1 MRSLRLFRSAGPAA
15 GAKSADVNLDD
26 GGLLA
31 FASETSRGQGTATAA
46 LPAQTPF
53 SPQRIVIAALATVAL
68 LQVVPTFLWVRD
80 RFSGVAAA
88 ASNVVAGVP
97 QPAPFLAA
105 AACVP
110 AAPEEP
116 TATDPA
122 AAARVT
128 SAAAA
133 AAAAPRPPAMV
144 AGLLSVETPV
154 PMRVYARG
162 KLVGTTEVDTIMLPV
177 GTHELTLEN
186 TNVGFQ
192 ARRSVTVQ
200 AGRTSTIR
208 LDAPSGTMN
217 VNAVPWAEVW
227 VAGRRLGETPL
238 GNLQM
243 PIGTHEV
250 VFRHPQL
257 GERRTTVLVTLKGP
271 ARVSMDL
278 RTK

>member
-1 MRSLRLFRSAGPAA
+1 M
-15 GAKSADVNLDD
+15 KVDD

-31 FASETSRGQGTATAA
+31 FSSETSPGQETASSVSTA
-46 LPAQTPF
+46 PASSSQ
-53 SPQRIVIAALATVAL
+53 QRVMIAALATLVL
-68 LQVVPTFLWVRD
+68 LQAAPTFFWVTD
-80 RFSGVAAA
+80 RFTGAA
-88 ASNVVAGVP
+88 ASASTVAAGVP
-97 QPAPFLAA
+97 APAPFLAA
-105 AACVP
+105 APCVP
-110 AAPEEP
+110 AAPEEAAADAAAP
-116 TATDPA
+116 DGA
-122 AAARVT
+122 AAA
-128 SAAAA
+128 AAT

-154 PMRVYARG
+154 PMRVYVRG
-162 KLVGTTEVDTIMLPV
+162 RLVGTTEADTIMLPV

-200 AGRTSTIR
+200 AGRTTSVR
-208 LDAPSGTMN
+208 LEAPSGTMN

-227 VAGRRLGETPL
+227 VAGKRLGETPL

-243 PIGTHEV
+243 PIGSHEV
-250 VFRHPQL
+250 VFRHPDL

>member
-1 MRSLRLFRSAGPAA
+1 MRSMRLFRSAGPAT
-15 GAKSADVNLDD
+15 GAKSAEVNVDD

-31 FASETSRGQGTATAA
+31 FSSETS
-46 LPAQTPF
+46 PAQESGP
-53 SPQRIVIAALATVAL
+53 SASVAPASSSRQRVVLAALATLVL
-68 LQVVPTFLWVRD
+68 LQALPTFFWVRD
-80 RFSGVAAA
+80 RLTGAA
-88 ASNVVAGVP
+88 ASASAVAAGVP
-97 QPAPFLAA
+97 APAPFLAA
-105 AACVP
+105 APCVP
-110 AAPEEP
+110 AAPEE
-116 TATDPA
+116 TDADA
-122 AAARVT
+122 AATA

-133 AAAAPRPPAMV
+133 ATTAAAAARPPAMV

-162 KLVGTTEVDTIMLPV
+162 RLVGTTEADTIMLPV

-200 AGRTSTIR
+200 AGRTTSIR

-227 VAGRRLGETPL
+227 VAGKRLGDTPL
-238 GNLQM
+238 GNLQI
-243 PIGTHEV
+243 PIGSHEV
-250 VFRHPQL
+250 VFRHPEL
-257 GERRTTVLVTLKGP
+257 GERRATVLVTLKGP

-278 RTK
+278 RAK

>member
-15 GAKSADVNLDD
+15 AAKSADVNVDD

-31 FASETSRGQGTATAA
+31 FASETSRAQGTATAA
-46 LPAQTPF
+46 PVAQT
-53 SPQRIVIAALATVAL
+53 SPTQQRVVIAVLATVAL
-68 LQVVPTFLWVRD
+68 LQAAPTFLWVRD
-80 RFSGVAAA
+80 RFSGAAAA
-88 ASNVVAGVP
+88 ASNVAAGVP
-97 QPAPFLAA
+97 APAPFLAA

-110 AAPEEP
+110 ATPEEP

-122 AAARVT
+122 PADRVT
-128 SAAAA
+128 SAAA

-154 PMRVYARG
+154 PMRVYERG
-162 KLVGTTEVDTIMLPV
+162 KLLGTTEADTIMLPV

-208 LDAPSGTMN
+208 LEAPSGTMN

-227 VAGRRLGETPL
+227 VAGKRLGETPL

-243 PIGTHEV
+243 PIGSHEV

>member
-1 MRSLRLFRSAGPAA
+1 MRSMRLFRSAGPAA
-15 GAKSADVNLDD
+15 GPKSAEVNVDD

-31 FASETSRGQGTATAA
+31 FSSETS
-46 LPAQTPF
+46 PEPESTPGAHP
-53 SPQRIVIAALATVAL
+53 PQVASWQRPTVIAALATLVL
-68 LQVVPTFLWVRD
+68 LQAAPTFFWVRD
-80 RFSGVAAA
+80 RFTGAA
-88 ASNVVAGVP
+88 ASVATAAAGVP
-97 QPAPFLAA
+97 APAPFLAA
-105 AACVP
+105 SPCTPAVPDAASADGAASAGAAP
-110 AAPEEP
+110 AA
-116 TATDPA
+116 TTGVD
-122 AAARVT
+122 
-128 SAAAA
+128 
-133 AAAAPRPPAMV
+133 APRPPAMV

-162 KLVGTTEVDTIMLPV
+162 RLVGTTEADTIMLPV

-200 AGRTSTIR
+200 AGRTTSLR
-208 LDAPSGTMN
+208 LEAPSGTMN

-227 VAGRRLGETPL
+227 VAGKRLGETPL

-243 PIGTHEV
+243 PIGSHEV
-250 VFRHPQL
+250 VFRHPEL

-278 RTK
+278 RAK